1 MTSKF
6 DISALIGSRICH
18 DLISPIGA
26 IGNGLEL
33 LSMST
38 TVGKSELAL
47 LTESVGNA
55 NARIRFFRVAFGIFS
70 AEQMM
75 SAREIRSIL
84 SDLFTNTRLSVDWTI
99 SDAVPRQDVKLAF
112 LLLLCLE
119 TAMPWGGQITISE
132 HQGAIA
138 VTGVSDKL
146 KLEDVWFDALI
157 SGDIPDQMQ
166 PARVQ
171 FALVPLEVA
180 ERGRSLSVRRGENR
194 IGLAF

>member
-33 LSMST
+33 LSMSP

-55 NARIRFFRVAFGIFS
+55 NARIRFFRVAFGVFS

-75 SAREIRSIL
+75 SAREIQSIL
-84 SDLFTNTRLSVDWTI
+84 GDLFANTRFSVDWTM

-112 LLLLCLE
+112 LLLLCVE
-119 TAMPWGGQITISE
+119 TAMPWGGDITISQ
-132 HQGAIA
+132 HNGQTT

-157 SGDIPDQMQ
+157 SGVIPDQMQ

-180 ERGRSLSVRRGENR
+180 ARGRTLAVRAGDDR
-194 IGLAF
+194 ICLTF

>member
-1 MTSKF
+1 M
-6 DISALIGSRICH
+6 
-18 DLISPIGA
+18 SP
-26 IGNGLEL
+26 
-33 LSMST
+33 

-99 SDAVPRQDVKLAF
+99 ADAVPRQDVKLAF
-112 LLLLCLE
+112 LLLMCLE
-119 TAMPWGGQITISE
+119 TAMPWGGQITITE
-132 HQGAIA
+132 HHGAIT